1 MGSLQNSS
9 ARRRVFFRKPLRA
22 SAEALTPRV
31 LLYTWRLWTLR
42 VWDKRRKKMRVEG
55 RREFVGK
62 ASKSETGE
70 RQQGARSSPTARPPG
85 FSSDRREPDRRRLL
99 SRWELSTPE
108 GRGREWAGHTS
119 VLALPQAPP
128 HTPTRPEGPVRLTHC
143 TAPRGSLRTGNS
155 PAWELNP
162 VMSPD
167 HWPLAGARNYGCSDN
182 SRHSDEL
189 DIALTNSSGRWRC
202 LAA

>member
-9 ARRRVFFRKPLRA
+9 ARRRIFFRKSLRA
-22 SAEALTPRV
+22 SAEASTPRV
-31 LLYTWRLWTLR
+31 FLSTWRLWTLR
-42 VWDKRRKKMRVEG
+42 VWDKRRKKMRVEA
-55 RREFVGK
+55 RRESVGK

-85 FSSDRREPDRRRLL
+85 FSSERPEPDTRRLV

-128 HTPTRPEGPVRLTHC
+128 HTPTQPEGPRMLTRH

-155 PAWELNP
+155 PARELNP
-162 VMSPD
+162 VRSPD

-189 DIALTNSSGRWRC
+189 DIALINSSGRWRC